1 MARYV
6 DLHLE
11 DVPIG
16 SLVFPSSSARTSG
29 NGGYMLEDGY
39 PRHHIKNDSEIFPA
53 IVLDPRKGTLVTP
66 TGLKSIGRYSLV
78 SVMK

>member
-1 MARYV
+1 MLV
-6 DLHLE
+6 DAQLE
-11 DVPIG
+11 NVPTG
-16 SLVFPSSSARTSG
+16 SLVYPSSSARKSG

-53 IVLDPRKGTLVTP
+53 IVIDPRKGTLATP
-66 TGLKSIGRYSLV
+66 TGLKSIGRFCLV